1 MNAVGERTASRLA
14 ALRGRGERLR
24 LSIAATLILG
34 FGALVV
40 IAVGAALLITLVAA
54 QANTRELLRTA
65 ARQHVDA
72 VVASVSATLAPARA
86 QAEFLAELIVA
97 GEIDPADNNR
107 LKTVLL
113 GALAAAPQVS
123 GAAFIRTDMTTVRAS
138 RTDSSFDSRIS
149 RAPRPDSRQVL
160 AAAREAPGP
169 KWGRILYLPELGDTQ
184 ITLLAP
190 VRRGEHSLGAVVSVV
205 SIANLSR
212 SLPRPGGNSVAFI
225 LTEDGRVVAHPALV
239 GGPRGVSPDK
249 PLLKLTEIGDP
260 VLERIWS
267 APDRQAFRQSSEDDG
282 FFTHVADV
290 AGEEYAFLYRRIA
303 DYGET
308 AWIVGA
314 YVKSSVAMPLIDRLR
329 WAAVATSGILL
340 ASVLL
345 SVLLSRAIL
354 RPVRELAEGAEA
366 VSRLDFEAVPPFKG
380 ATFREIDAAMGAFN
394 AMVGGLRLFATYVP
408 RSLVRRLMT
417 LQSASGLRPEER
429 EVTVLFT
436 DIAGFTEM
444 SRRLTPLRLA
454 AFLNRHFG
462 LLGRAIDAEGGTID
476 KYIGDSV
483 MAFWGAPD
491 RQGDHAARG
500 CRAALAIAEAVRADN
515 ERRSRKGR
523 APVQLR
529 IGLHSGPAIVGN
541 IGAPGRIN
549 YTLVGDTV
557 NVAQRL
563 EQLGKRHAHTQDAV
577 IVASRAVLERAGML
591 EQARPLG
598 SQEVS
603 GGGPME
609 VFELAPLP
617 PLFSKAVG

>member
-1 MNAVGERTASRLA
+1 MVPVGEKAAAGLA

-24 LSIAATLILG
+24 LSIAATLVLG

-40 IAVGAALLITLVAA
+40 IAVGAALLITLGAA
-54 QANTRELLRTA
+54 QVNTRDLLRTT
-65 ARQHVDA
+65 ARQHVDS
-72 VVASVSATLAPARA
+72 VVASVTASLVPARE
-86 QAEFLAELIVA
+86 QAEFLAGLIAV
-97 GEIDPADNNR
+97 GEIEPADDGR

-123 GAAFIRTDMTTVRAS
+123 GVAYIRANLTTVRAS
-138 RTDSSFDSRIS
+138 RTDTSFDSRIS
-149 RAPRPDSRQVL
+149 RAPRPDARQVL
-160 AAAREAPGP
+160 AAAKEASGP
-169 KWGRILYLPELGDTQ
+169 IWGRVLYLPELGDTQ

-190 VRRGEHSLGAVVSVV
+190 VRRGDRFLGAVVSVV

-212 SLPRPGGNSVAFI
+212 SLPRPDGNSVAFI
-225 LTEDGRVVAHPALV
+225 LTEDDRVVAHPALV
-239 GGPRGVSPDK
+239 GGSRGVSSDK

-267 APDRQAFRQSSEDDG
+267 PPERDAFRRSSAEDG
-282 FFTHVADV
+282 FFTHVVEV
-290 AGEEYAFLYRRIA
+290 AGEEYAFLYRRI
-303 DYGET
+303 DDFGDS

-314 YVKSSVAMPLIDRLR
+314 YVKSSVTLPVIDRIR
-329 WAAVATSGILL
+329 EAALATSAILL

-345 SVLLSRAIL
+345 SILLSRAIL
-354 RPVRELAEGAEA
+354 HPVRELAGGAAA
-366 VSRLDFEAVPPFKG
+366 VSRLEFEAVPPLKG
-380 ATFREIDAAMGAFN
+380 AMFRELDAAMSAFN
-394 AMVGGLRLFATYVP
+394 SMIGGLRLFATYVP

-417 LQSASGLRPEER
+417 LQGASGLRPEER

-436 DIAGFTEM
+436 DIAGFTEL

-454 AFLNRHFG
+454 AFLNRHFE
-462 LLGRAIDAEGGTID
+462 LLGHAIDAEGGTID

-491 RQGDHAARG
+491 RQSDHAERG
-500 CRAALAIAEAVRADN
+500 CRAALAIAGALRADN
-515 ERRSRKGR
+515 ARRARKGR
-523 APVQLR
+523 APIRLR

-563 EQLGKRHAHTQDAV
+563 EQLGKRYAQGEEVV
-577 IVASRAVLERAGML
+577 IIASRAVVERAGML
-591 EQARPLG
+591 NHALALG
-598 SQEVS
+598 PQEVS
-603 GGGPME
+603 GGGAME
-609 VFELAPLP
+609 VFQLTP
-617 PLFSKAVG
+617 PEPSLSEAVG